1 MNAALPVDPGSV
13 LLGYVHGNEVAH
25 SWHLSLLDLVKW
37 DSGHEGRVMRG
48 GFLAMR
54 HGTGGIVQ
62 ARNDVAL
69 QFLTGT
75 DAEWLF
81 WIDTDMGFAPS
92 TVDQLVASAD
102 PIERPVMG
110 GLCFVSKEVELDG
123 LGGFRVTPT
132 PTLYRWSQIR
142 EDVSV
147 FEPWKD
153 YPRNEVVQVD
163 ATGSACILLHRS
175 VMQAVF
181 DEYATFYSRIPNPGI
196 GQLLSEDL
204 SLCVR
209 MAALEIP
216 IHADTSV
223 KTTHF
228 KPQWVQEAD
237 YDRASAQA
245 AGGWQAEFQA
255 AMR

>member
-1 MNAALPVDPGSV
+1 MTAAVEAGSV
-13 LLGYVHGNEVAH
+13 LLGYVHGNQVTH

-37 DSGHEGRVMRG
+37 DASHEGRIMRG
-48 GFLAMR
+48 GFMAMR

-69 QFLTGT
+69 QFLTRST
-75 DAEWLF
+75 AEWLF

-102 PIERPVMG
+102 PDERPVMG
-110 GLCFVSKEVELDG
+110 GLCFMSKEVGLDG
-123 LGGFRVTPT
+123 LGGFRTQPV
-132 PTLYRWSQIR
+132 PTLYRWVKLT
-142 EDVSV
+142 EDIHG
-147 FEPWKD
+147 FQPWME
-153 YPRNEVVQVD
+153 YPRNQVVPID
-163 ATGSACILLHRS
+163 GTGSACILIHRS
-175 VMQAVF
+175 ALERVF
-181 DEYATFYSRIPNPGI
+181 EEYGTFYSRVPNEGT

-204 SLCVR
+204 SLCAR
-209 MAALEIP
+209 FGALGIP

-237 YDRASAQA
+237 YATYERQVT
-245 AGGWQAEFQA
+245 GGGV
-255 AMR
+255 